1 MKAKKQ
7 NLVNKDRHRLEEV
20 LPLRTPYALFIDP
33 CDLCNFRCKFCA
45 MQAAGVKLPF
55 KKQLMSMEL
64 YRKVIDDVAAFPDR
78 LKMLRLAQSG
88 EPLLHPEFPEMVRY
102 AKQKGISEFIETVTN
117 GSKLNPE
124 LNERLVESG
133 LDRIRISIEEISGEG
148 YRQMA
153 DADVDFDQLV
163 FNIKDLY
170 ERSVRAGGPLEV
182 YVKTVDAA
190 VNTKEKEETFYQL
203 FGDICHKVWIDHVV
217 PVWSGWNGL
226 ADRFDIQKAGVHGQ
240 QLSQERKVCSFPLYS
255 LSITP
260 DGSAVVCCSDWQ
272 RKLVIGDLTKQSLL
286 EVWNGEPLR
295 TFWIDMLSGNR
306 NKYEMCA
313 QCEYLKYNSTDNI
326 DAYAEEILK
335 RF

>member
-7 NLVNKDRHRLEEV
+7 NLINKDRHRLEEV

-45 MQAAGVKLPF
+45 MQAADVKLPF
-55 KKQLMSMEL
+55 KKQMMSMEL

-124 LNERLVESG
+124 LNEKLIESD

-148 YRQMA
+148 YRQMS
-153 DADVDFDQLV
+153 DADIDFDQLV

-170 ERSVRAGGPLEV
+170 ERSVRVGRCEV
-182 YVKTVDAA
+182 YIKTVDAA
-190 VNTKEKEETFYQL
+190 VDTKEKEETFYRL
-203 FGDICHKVWIDHVV
+203 FGDICHRIWIDHVI
-217 PVWSGWNGL
+217 PLWSGWDDDIG
-226 ADRFDIQKAGVHGQ
+226 DRFKLQQIGGHGQ
-240 QLSQERKVCSFPLYS
+240 ALRETKVCPFPLYS
-255 LSITP
+255 LSVAP

-313 QCEYLKYNSTDNI
+313 QCEYPKYNSTDNI
-326 DAYAEEILK
+326 DACAEEILR